1 VKLITANIPT
11 HFVGLTKDAVSFF
24 AKEYWSEKERNS
36 VDEIKVVFLKFPRT
50 SDVVAYTDHE
60 IDPGYNPSLFIIE
73 FNNTRYKDIKPNWY
87 VRTIFHEMVHI
98 GQIATGQLRTTSKA
112 WYFKSTKY
120 PDGTPYWKM
129 PWEFP
134 AYGIEVCAY
143 KLFEERFPQYELKQF
158 KVQYNGCEKSGWK
171 PPKNKRLDPLK
182 NQ

>member
-112 WYFKSTKY
+112 WYFNRRNIQTALHTGRCRGNSPHT
-120 PDGTPYWKM
+120 G
-129 PWEFP
+129 
-134 AYGIEVCAY
+134 
-143 KLFEERFPQYELKQF
+143 LRFARTSCSR
-158 KVQYNGCEKSGWK
+158 NGS
-171 PPKNKRLDPLK
+171 RSMS
-182 NQ
+182 